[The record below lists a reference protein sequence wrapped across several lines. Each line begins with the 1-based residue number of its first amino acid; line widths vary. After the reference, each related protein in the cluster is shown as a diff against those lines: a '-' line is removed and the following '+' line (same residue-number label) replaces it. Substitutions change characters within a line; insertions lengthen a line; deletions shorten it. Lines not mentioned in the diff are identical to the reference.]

1 MTDIF
6 LHSFLQINRKSK
18 DKFVR
23 KIKSWINKTP
33 VVHGEACAAGVL
45 PFYLEKKSARKYRD
59 VSKNCEAILEGQN
72 AGFALLP
79 LKALCDNTSL

>member
-1 MTDIF
+1 M
-6 LHSFLQINRKSK
+6 L
-18 DKFVR
+18 
-23 KIKSWINKTP
+23 
-33 VVHGEACAAGVL
+33 VL

-79 LKALCDNTSL
+79 LKTFRDNTSF